1 VSDVL
6 QFARDGFVAILTL
19 DRPKA
24 LNAFDPELHLA
35 LMDALGEI
43 RDDDAIRS
51 VVVTGAGRAFCSGV
65 DLTKPFPDPAA
76 QADRM
81 DRMQWFGRQALA
93 LATLDKPTI
102 AAVNGI
108 AAGMG
113 MSTALQCD
121 LRVGGAK
128 ARFRTIFVERC
139 MSPDTG
145 LSWLLPRVIG
155 YSRAADLVMTSRDVD
170 ADEAYRLG
178 LLDRLVPDDDP
189 LGAAVDLANQVNR
202 WPPTAIRTAK
212 RVLQHSLVAD
222 FEDALLHESMGLDSA
237 LSAKNDARE
246 ARQSFIERRDPNFT
260 GT

>member
-1 VSDVL
+1 
-6 QFARDGFVAILTL
+6 
-19 DRPKA
+19 
-24 LNAFDPELHLA
+24 
-35 LMDALGEI
+35 
-43 RDDDAIRS
+43 
-51 VVVTGAGRAFCSGV
+51 
-65 DLTKPFPDPAA
+65 
-76 QADRM
+76 
-81 DRMQWFGRQALA
+81 
-93 LATLDKPTI
+93 
-102 AAVNGI
+102 
-108 AAGMG
+108 
-113 MSTALQCD
+113 
-121 LRVGGAK
+121 
-128 ARFRTIFVERC
+128 

-189 LGAAVDLANQVNR
+189 LDAAVELANQINR

-212 RVLQHSLVAD
+212 RVLKHSLTAD
-222 FEDALLHESMGLDSA
+222 FKDALLHESMGLDSA